1 MINTGKFFGT
11 TPAVQLQLVRSELK
25 VANTFAQLLGSFY
38 TGFENYSVLKPNPML
53 EIELLIKL
61 GRLGTLGAAMKILL
75 ERASV

>member
-11 TPAVQLQLVRSELK
+11 TPAVQFHPVRSEPK
-25 VANTFAQLLGSFY
+25 VANTLEQLLGSFY

-61 GRLGTLGAAMKILL
+61 GMLGNLGAAMKILL